1 MLLIRNVLSVK
12 SLSLP
17 LFKRHIYLF
26 LGLSVLFLILG
37 FSACS
42 SKLLPPNTEPLAA
55 IPGELRIGF
64 QVIPNAEL
72 LAKAQG
78 LVKKKFPET
87 KVKWISYKS
96 GRLVNQAMAANDI
109 DLGLCGSV
117 PTAMGIAQGLSYK
130 VYFIHDVIGDNEA
143 LVVKQSLGIK
153 TLADLE
159 DKKIAVPFGSTAHF
173 SLLSALAAEDIES
186 KNLTIVDLQPPEML
200 AAWQRGEI
208 DGGFIWHPTLNKM
221 LESGGEIS
229 VTAKDLAIDKGI
241 ITADVAIVHDNFL
254 KQYPKFLEEYISVLD
269 EAIEFYRN
277 KPQQAAEVI
286 APELGISPEESLQG
300 MNELVWLNSS
310 EQADIRFLGT
320 GKYPGAFAQVLK
332 DSADFMVSQGAM
344 TFAPELSN
352 YRQAIFNQ
360 AVSQASNL

>member
-1 MLLIRNVLSVK
+1 MKI
-12 SLSLP
+12 LSLP
-17 LFKRHIYLF
+17 ILKRRIYLF
-26 LGLSVLFLILG
+26 LGLFALCLTLG

-42 SKLLPPNTEPLAA
+42 SKSLSPKVQSVAA
-55 IPGELRIGF
+55 IPEELRIGF

-78 LVKKKFPET
+78 LVRNKFPQT
-87 KVKWISYKS
+87 KVKWILYKS
-96 GRLVNQAMAANDI
+96 GRLVNQAMATNEI

-117 PTAMGIAQGLSYK
+117 PTAIGIATGLPYK

-159 DKKIAVPFGSTAHF
+159 GKKIAVPFGSTTHF
-173 SLLSALAAEDIES
+173 SLLSALTAESVDS
-186 KNLTIVDLQPPEML
+186 KKLTIIDLQPPEML
-200 AAWQRGEI
+200 TAWQQGEI

-221 LESGGEIS
+221 LESGGQVL

-241 ITADVAIVHDNFL
+241 ITADVAIVQDNFI
-254 KQYPKFLEEYISVLD
+254 KQYPNFLEQYISVLD
-269 EAIEFYRN
+269 EAIDFYRS
-277 KPQQAAEVI
+277 KPQEAANVI

-300 MNELVWLNSS
+300 MNELVWLNST

-320 GKYPGAFAQVLK
+320 DNYQGAFAQVLK
-332 DSADFMVSQGAM
+332 DSADFMVKQGIINS
-344 TFAPELSN
+344 APELSN
-352 YRQAIFNQ
+352 YQRAIFNKS
-360 AVSQASNL
+360 VSRASNL